1 MAELSVLS
9 EIDRARFLVRSN
21 NTLTDT
27 LTEGG
32 SRSIHEWF
40 EEQVRQTPDR
50 VAVVFDR
57 EQLTYQQLN
66 RRANQ
71 LAHHLKTL
79 GVEPETLVGICIERS
94 VTMVVAL
101 LAVLKAGGAYVP
113 FDPSYPIDRLTY
125 MLADSRV
132 RLLLTTASLRTKNS
146 VLSQVWEGY
155 PIVELDRL
163 SESLESLSQHNPDS
177 GIEFHHLAYVLYT
190 SGSTG
195 KPKGVM
201 MEHGGLANLINW
213 HLRCRITGA
222 KTLQFAPLSFD
233 ISFHEIFS
241 TWCSGGTLVLVSEEQ
256 RRNPDEL
263 FQVISKQGIEK
274 LYLPFT
280 ALQQL
285 ARVAT
290 RMSLPTQIR
299 EVMTAGEQLKI
310 LPNIAQFFEQI
321 GATLHN
327 HYGAT
332 ECQDVT
338 AFTLPEAIEEWETLP
353 PIGRAID
360 NIQIYLLD
368 DRQQP
373 VPQGNPGELY
383 VGGAG
388 IARGYLNRPDLT
400 RERFIA
406 NPFGEGRLYKTGDL
420 ARTLLDGNLQHLG
433 RADRQVKLRGFRIEL
448 GEIEGLLAQHPTVQE
463 SAVILRE
470 DVPDLKRLVAYIIP
484 SSETKTTDLELTLSD
499 YLRDRLPEYM
509 VPTVFAFLDR
519 MPLTPSGKLD
529 RQNLPVPKRSLGLV
543 NAKRVLP
550 RTETERQIARVWQ
563 QVLRLDEIGV
573 DLHFFE
579 VGGTSLL
586 LLHVYEQLTAIFGD
600 RLNAIATLFQYPT
613 IETLAQHFDGE
624 LPRSQIIPLGSFCGH
639 RAFSAARHQRQ
650 LRQSHRD
657 RQIDHSKI

>member
-1 MAELSVLS
+1 MAQLSVLS
-9 EIDRARFLVRSN
+9 ETDRHRLLVDSN
-21 NTLTDT
+21 NTVTDCWP
-27 LTEGG
+27 
-32 SRSIHEWF
+32 RSIHEWF

-57 EQLTYQQLN
+57 QQLTYQQLN
-66 RRANQ
+66 RQANQ
-71 LAHHLKTL
+71 LAHYLKTL
-79 GVEPETLVGICIERS
+79 GVEPETLVGICVERS
-94 VTMVVAL
+94 VMMVVAL

-113 FDPSYPIDRLTY
+113 FDPSYPSDRLAY

-132 RLLLTTASLRTKNS
+132 SLLLTTAQLRTDNS
-146 VLSQVWEGY
+146 VLSPVWEGY
-155 PIVELDRL
+155 PIVELDGV
-163 SESLESLSQHNPDS
+163 SESLESFSRENPDS
-177 GIEFHHLAYVLYT
+177 GIERQNLAYVLYT

-201 MEHGGLANLINW
+201 MEHGGLANLIDW
-213 HLRCRITGA
+213 HLQCRIAGA

-233 ISFHEIFS
+233 ISFHEMFS
-241 TWCSGGTLVLVSEEQ
+241 TWCSGGTLVLISEEQ

-263 FQVISKQGIEK
+263 FQVISTQGIEK

-299 EVMTAGEQLKI
+299 EVMTAGEQLQI

-327 HYGAT
+327 HYGST

-373 VPQGNPGELY
+373 VPLGNTGELY
-383 VGGAG
+383 VGGVG

-400 RERFIA
+400 QERFIA

-420 ARTLLDGNLQHLG
+420 ARYLPDGNLQHLG

-448 GEIEGLLAQHPTVQE
+448 GEIEGLLAQHPMVQE

-484 SSETKTTDLELTLSD
+484 SSQTKTTELELALSD
-499 YLRDRLPEYM
+499 YLRDGLPEYM
-509 VPTVFAFLDR
+509 VPTVFAFLEQ
-519 MPLTPSGKLD
+519 MPLTPTGKLD
-529 RQNLPVPKRSLGLV
+529 RQNLPIPKRSLGLA
-543 NAKRVLP
+543 NAKGVLP
-550 RTETERQIARVWQ
+550 RTETERLIARVWRE
-563 QVLRLDEIGV
+563 VLQLDEIGV

-579 VGGTSLL
+579 AGGTSLL
-586 LLHVYEQLTAIFGD
+586 LLHAYEQLTEIFGD

-624 LPRSQIIPLGSFCGH
+624 LERSQIIPLGGSCGH
-639 RAFSAARHQRQ
+639 RSFRAARAQRQ
-650 LRQSHRD
+650 LRQSHRE
-657 RQIDHSKI
+657 RQLEHSKT